1 MFDTIGMEAFAAR
14 AQAELRATGERARPR
29 GPGAAEV
36 LTPQE
41 EQITR
46 LVAEHLTNREIAARL
61 FISASTVEY
70 HLRKI
75 FRKLGVASRTQLVR
89 TIRNDNGT
97 PARL

>member
-1 MFDTIGMEAFAAR
+1 
-14 AQAELRATGERARPR
+14 
-29 GPGAAEV
+29 V

-41 EQITR
+41 EQIAR

-75 FRKLGVASRTQLVR
+75 FRKLGASSRAQLARTLQ
-89 TIRNDNGT
+89 NDKET
-97 PARL
+97 PTQRD